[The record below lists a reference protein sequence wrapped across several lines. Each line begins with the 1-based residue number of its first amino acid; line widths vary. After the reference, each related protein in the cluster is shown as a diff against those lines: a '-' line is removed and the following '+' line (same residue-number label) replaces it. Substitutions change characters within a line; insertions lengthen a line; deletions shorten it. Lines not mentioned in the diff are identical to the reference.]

1 MRPQTAR
8 RAAAELALLAVAAPL
23 LVSCAPRGS
32 DAARLPA
39 SAPVID
45 VDMREYAFDKG
56 AQVIPGAAQVVIR
69 AHNRGNV
76 EHELVVIQLPEDVP
90 SLSEQ
95 LRGGERRA
103 VDTVAILKAR
113 RPGHSGVFAVDL
125 RPGGYAFACFRKD
138 ATGQTHAGLGMAL
151 EFTVP

>member
-1 MRPQTAR
+1 MRRQTAR

-23 LVSCAPRGS
+23 LVSCAPPGS
-32 DAARLPA
+32 DAAPLPP
-39 SAPVID
+39 SAPVVD
-45 VDMREYAFDKG
+45 VDMREYTFDKG
-56 AQVIPGAAQVVIR
+56 AEVIPGAGQVVIR

-95 LRGGERRA
+95 LRGSERRA

-113 RPGHSGVFAVDL
+113 RPGERGVLTVDL
-125 RPGGYAFACFRKD
+125 RPGRYAFACFRKD
-138 ATGQTHAGLGMAL
+138 AAGQTHARLGMAL
-151 EFTVP
+151 EFTLP